1 MTVEDLNRILP
12 KLTEREMIDAATD
25 IMRTLGISEEHIR
38 QFEQSGTVC
47 LHAGGR
53 VIAMHSGDKFFE
65 KIYAVERE
73 RNLKIYAV
81 IHSDIYPVGEN
92 LAYLCVSPYAE
103 DLPHLVS
110 RTRDPR
116 QKIVYA
122 YVENLT
128 DDRNSE
134 SGYIVTEHSD
144 GVLMRIG

>member
-1 MTVEDLNRILP
+1 MP
-12 KLTEREMIDAATD
+12 KLTDQEMTNAAAD

-53 VIAMHSGDKFFE
+53 GIAMHRGDKFFE
-65 KIYAVERE
+65 KISAVERE
-73 RNLKIYAV
+73 CNLKVYAV
-81 IHSDIYPVGEN
+81 IHSDIYPGGEN

-116 QKIVYA
+116 QKIVYV

-144 GVLMRIG
+144 GMLMRIG

>member
-1 MTVEDLNRILP
+1 MP
-12 KLTEREMIDAATD
+12 KLTDQEMIHAATD
-25 IMRTLGISEEHIR
+25 IMRKLGISEKHIR

-47 LHAGGR
+47 LHACGR
-53 VIAMHSGDKFFE
+53 VIAMHRGDKFFE
-65 KIYAVERE
+65 KISAVERE
-73 RNLKIYAV
+73 CNLKVYAV

-92 LAYLCVSPYAE
+92 LAYLCVSPYAQ
-103 DLPHLVS
+103 DIPYLLS

-116 QKIVYA
+116 QKIVYV

-144 GVLMRIG
+144 GVLMRVG

>member
-1 MTVEDLNRILP
+1 MP
-12 KLTEREMIDAATD
+12 KLTDREMTNAATD
-25 IMRTLGISEEHIR
+25 IMRKLGISEEHIR

-53 VIAMHSGDKFFE
+53 VVAIHSGTNLFE
-65 KIYAVERE
+65 KISAVERE
-73 RNLKIYAV
+73 RNLKVYAV

-128 DDRNSE
+128 DERNSE
-134 SGYIVTEHSD
+134 SGYIVTEQSD
-144 GVLMRIG
+144 GVLMRVG

>member
-1 MTVEDLNRILP
+1 MP
-12 KLTEREMIDAATD
+12 KLTDHEMTNAATD

-47 LHAGGR
+47 LHVSGR
-53 VIAMHSGDKFFE
+53 VIAIHSGDKFFE

-92 LAYLCVSPYAE
+92 FAYLCVSPYAE
-103 DLPHLVS
+103 DIPHLVS

-122 YVENLT
+122 YIENLT

-144 GVLMRIG
+144 GVLTRVG

>member
-1 MTVEDLNRILP
+1 MP
-12 KLTEREMIDAATD
+12 KLTDREMTNAATD
-25 IMRTLGISEEHIR
+25 IIRTLGISEEHIR

-53 VIAMHSGDKFFE
+53 VIALYGADKFFE
-65 KIYAVERE
+65 KISAIERE
-73 RNLKIYAV
+73 RNVKVYAV
-81 IHSDIYPVGEN
+81 VHSDIYPVGEN
-92 LAYLCVSPYAE
+92 FAYLCVSPYAE

-144 GVLMRIG
+144 GMLMRIG

>member
-1 MTVEDLNRILP
+1 MP
-12 KLTEREMIDAATD
+12 KLTDQEMTNAATD
-25 IMRTLGISEEHIR
+25 IMRTLGISEKHIR

-53 VIAMHSGDKFFE
+53 VIVMHRGDKFFE
-65 KIYAVERE
+65 KISAVERE
-73 RNLKIYAV
+73 RNLKVYAV

-144 GVLMRIG
+144 GMLMRIG